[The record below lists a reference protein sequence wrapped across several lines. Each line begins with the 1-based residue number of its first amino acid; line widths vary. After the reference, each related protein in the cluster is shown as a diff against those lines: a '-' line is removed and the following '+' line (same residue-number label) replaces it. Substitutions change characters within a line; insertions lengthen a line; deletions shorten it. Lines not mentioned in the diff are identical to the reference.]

1 MRKLLSFIFI
11 ILLSV
16 ASFAQQ
22 AGQTAVTKPFKIV
35 KQYGDRKAAIEA
47 LKQEVADCDSLLLVQ
62 PGSRELVVERALCC
76 NLLAEY
82 LLLDG
87 QVSYSPFD
95 NDMETDKAR
104 DLLQQQI
111 LYYYRQSL
119 QHPDVL
125 QQEPIEPYRE
135 YVAFQ
140 WLADYVHT
148 LYNLF
153 ACNYGQFLYYADYVE
168 SAEYHHFDRNQPVL
182 YSAPEEFAKARFAVA
197 DTASLEYLYFRLAQ
211 EVTQRNLRDHYD
223 MPVVRWT
230 LERLQKGL
238 ALTQNSAP
246 DPQQIERVETVLLDL
261 AATYHNSH
269 AYSDICY
276 YLGQLYSENLLN
288 QPEKS
293 HYYFSEASVSSMNHP
308 DDFTNFAAKECSRME
323 NHTGFFKLEQLSH
336 ITTAERLCQIV
347 SYRCDRLHLAITTSY
362 NKLVFSQKNCIFD
375 TLITVE
381 KHGQFD
387 FDTTLIVLPPLP
399 EGEYAVWLDT
409 VPFLAP
415 GEKKHEWNVREEGRP
430 WSRNLRA
437 CQTVRAYFSTPH
449 TLTGIAMDYK
459 TGAPVPRETFSLGR
473 GYVFLRNLRSKS
485 DGRVTVQYRHDV
497 QRNLYNKKAYSV
509 ENIQTLPAYHNS
521 REVRFCTDRAVYRP
535 GQTVELKAHVARYN
549 SCRHK
554 MVPKRHAKMV
564 VAWSQ
569 QNDDQP
575 FHYDTLR
582 TNALGSIATRCTLP
596 DDIRPGA
603 VNITVMSC
611 RERTAL
617 IRCRKGSYLDR
628 YRWGTCLYKYHFL
641 WGKTAVK
648 VEEYKLPHFE
658 VVLKKPTEELYLDDT
673 VAIKGYVRA
682 YAGYDI
688 HDATLTYKITGKC
701 DDVRKSDNVKL
712 LTGHGTVEGDAG
724 GNFTLEV
731 PLFDL
736 HNGEG
741 VSYTVE
747 VTATDGTGETQSAEI
762 TLKAQKSP
770 SWLLF
775 NLPPVLR
782 EGEVSRQPVTIRY
795 AGSNQGLHYAAA
807 HYRIERITP
816 PDHFMH
822 SPLLFTCSRA
832 KALFGSRFPQL
843 AFEGENLEEN
853 WPVEEIVASGDLLI
867 RDATDFTLPELPA
880 GTYRITWQPAELSG
894 GNWTVPPA
902 HFSVY
907 RPGMTSSPLYT
918 GVMAWVDEQEARAG
932 DTLHFHVCSAIEH
945 GTLYVDLFS
954 LKGRITS
961 FNLTDCPYYEF
972 SYVVKKEDSV
982 KILMVANAVF
992 DGEPYS
998 HSLTVDLPATLSHLN
1013 CEWIVCDSSGVPRE
1027 KKQVRLRL
1035 TFPDGRPAKAE
1046 VLCSMYDAALDSYMP
1061 NVYTYF
1067 PYTTSIRHN
1076 LRACNERPW
1085 ICPSAPAI
1093 EHFSLKLRDVPQ
1105 WSWPRPLHREQ
1116 TVFRINPFRREP
1128 VVLDADC
1135 TRLEPVR
1142 GSRANRQRDELD
1154 GVDGING
1161 MVVSGTQGVESRDG
1175 VIISYSRSWGDDG
1188 FGEVGSP
1195 IEGAVRTH
1203 FAETV
1208 FFYPWLETDKNG
1220 EITFDFTLP
1229 ESLTRWK
1236 LQGVAHT
1243 SSLTGCVF
1251 SREIITRKP
1260 VMAMPHLPRFLYEGD
1275 SISLATKMVTGLALP
1290 VTGQMRANISG
1301 GRSSQ
1306 KVAEWSQPIQWDS
1319 LAVQTL
1325 KFGLT
1330 VPQGIPSLSVFFSV
1344 QAKKGNATYTDAVN
1358 LAVPV
1363 LSRRQLVTESVPF
1376 FITRQG
1382 SRAFALPHLPASAE
1396 LAQCQLTFCPDPT
1409 WNVVLAL
1416 PQLMETSYTC
1426 SDHLLVELFSNLVLA
1441 QLVQRQ
1447 HNFKETASEFA
1458 QLLSVIDGQKLQ
1470 ARTTQLQTKLAA
1482 AQNSDGGWPWFKG
1495 GYSSHY
1501 ITRSMLMFYGR
1512 MRKLEDMPIP
1522 ELNMKKALQWESK
1535 RVEEWYEYQ
1544 KKHFPKALLLP
1555 HASYDIVEYLYIR
1568 SLYSDIDVPYTEADK
1583 FYLDVLEGWAWT
1595 LDDPYLQAL
1604 TALVCH
1610 AQGKDYTAAELLK
1623 EARKGAKRT
1632 EELGM
1637 WWPSANGMSA
1647 DIRLQVAMI
1656 EAFGEILHDALA
1668 VRDMELWL
1676 LQQKRAQ
1683 EWGSAPATAQACM
1696 VLLSGH
1702 TDRREG
1708 QPVTLRVGYNQYQFA
1723 DTLQVPFEQKM
1734 SAAVVAVAD
1743 SVVVTRTADGFSYGT
1758 LSWQQWVDIDS
1769 IAPQT
1774 QELPLSIE
1782 RRLWLTDSNDMFYQR
1797 SVGENDTLHVG
1808 DHVMVELTIHADRDM
1823 DFLHLC
1829 DRRAA
1834 AFDPATLSSG
1844 YTYDYSHIEYYYRV
1858 VRDTQVEFFMEK
1870 VTAGTHHLYYPL
1882 TVTQTGKFAGGYATV
1897 ESFYAPEFN
1906 AHTPSTGSLIVK
1918 P

>member
-22 AGQTAVTKPFKIV
+22 AGQTAVTKPFRIV

-62 PGSRELVVERALCC
+62 PGNRELMLERAICC

-87 QVSYSPFD
+87 QVSYSPYD

-111 LYYYRQSL
+111 LWYYQQSL

-125 QQEPIEPYRE
+125 QQEPIEPYME

-140 WLADYVHT
+140 WLADYVPT

-182 YSAPEEFAKARFAVA
+182 YSAPGEFAKARFAVA

-230 LERLQKGL
+230 LERLQKWL
-238 ALTQNSAP
+238 TLTQNP
-246 DPQQIERVETVLLDL
+246 TPHLPQLEMAETVLLDL
-261 AATYHNSH
+261 ATTYRNSR

-276 YLGQLYSENLLN
+276 YLGQLYSEKLLN

-293 HYYFSEASVSSMNHP
+293 HYYFSEASVSSINHP

-323 NHTGFFKLEQLSH
+323 NHTGFFKLEHPSH
-336 ITTAERLCQIV
+336 MTTAEQLGQIV
-347 SYRCDRLHLAITTSY
+347 SYRCDRFHFAITASHHY
-362 NKLVFSQKNCIFD
+362 NKLLFSKKKCIFD

-381 KHGQFD
+381 RHGQFD
-387 FDTTLIVLPPLP
+387 YDTTLIVLPPLP

-415 GEKKHEWNVREEGRP
+415 GEKKHEWHIRETVKPWSDNVRA
-430 WSRNLRA
+430 S
-437 CQTVRAYFSTPH
+437 QTVRVYFSTPN
-449 TLTGIAMDYK
+449 TLTGIAMDHQ
-459 TGAPVPRETFSLGR
+459 TGAPVPRETFSLGK
-473 GYVFLRNLRSKS
+473 GYTFLRDLRSKS
-485 DGRVTVQYRHDV
+485 DGRVTVQYRHDTY
-497 QRNLYNKKAYSV
+497 RTLYNKKTYV
-509 ENIQTLPAYHNS
+509 DENIRTLPPLHNS
-521 REVRFCTDRAVYRP
+521 KEVRFYTDRAVYRP

-554 MVPKRHAKMV
+554 RVPKRHAKMV

-569 QNDDQP
+569 QKDEQP

-582 TNALGSIATRCTLP
+582 TNARGSIATRCTLP
-596 DDIRPGA
+596 DDLQPGA

-617 IRCRKGSYLDR
+617 IRYRK
-628 YRWGTCLYKYHFL
+628 WGTYRYKYHTFF
-641 WGKTAVK
+641 GKTAVK

-658 VVLKKPTEELYLDDT
+658 VVLKKPTDELYLDDT
-673 VAIKGYVRA
+673 VTIKGFVKA

-688 HDATLTYKITGKC
+688 HDATLTYKIIGK
-701 DDVRKSDNVKL
+701 RGNVKL
-712 LTGHGTVEGDAG
+712 LTGHGTVESDAG
-724 GNFTLEV
+724 GNFTMKV

-736 HNGEG
+736 HNGED
-741 VSYTVE
+741 VPYTVE

-775 NLPPVLR
+775 DLPPVLR
-782 EGEVSRQPVTIRY
+782 EGEVSRQPVIIRCT
-795 AGSNQGLHYAAA
+795 GSNQGLHYAAA

-822 SPLLFTCSRA
+822 SASFANSKA
-832 KALFGSRFPQL
+832 KELFGSRFPQL

-853 WPVEEIVASGDLLI
+853 WPVEQVVASGDLLI
-867 RDATDFTLPELPA
+867 CDATDFTLPELPA
-880 GTYRITWQPAELSG
+880 GTYRITWQPAEQSG
-894 GNWTVPPA
+894 GSWTVPPA

-945 GTLYVDLFS
+945 GTLYVDMFS

-961 FNLTDCPYYEF
+961 FNLTNCPYYEF
-972 SYVVKKEDSV
+972 PYVVKKEDSV
-982 KILMVANAVF
+982 KILLVVNAVF
-992 DGEPYS
+992 DGKPYS

-1013 CEWIVCDSSGVPRE
+1013 CEWIVCDSSRVPWE

-1067 PYTTSIRHN
+1067 PFATNVNYYLKSSN
-1076 LRACNERPW
+1076 EERPW
-1085 ICPSAPAI
+1085 ICPLAPTI
-1093 EHFSLKLRDVPQ
+1093 KCFSLKLRDVPQ

-1116 TVFRINPFRREP
+1116 TVFRINPFRRES

-1142 GSRANRQRDELD
+1142 GNRANRQRDELD

-1161 MVVSGTQGVESRDG
+1161 MVVSGTQGVTSRDG
-1175 VIISYSRSWGDDG
+1175 VITSYSRSWGDDG

-1363 LSRRQLVTESVPF
+1363 LSRRQLITESVPF

-1441 QLVQRQ
+1441 QLVHQQ
-1447 HNFKETASEFA
+1447 HNFKGTASDFA

-1470 ARTTQLQTKLAA
+1470 TRTTQLQTKLAA

-1568 SLYSDIDVPYTEADK
+1568 SLYNDMDVPYTEADK

-1595 LDDPYLQAL
+1595 LEDPYLQAL

-1656 EAFGEILHDALA
+1656 EAFGEILHDTLA

-1743 SVVVTRTADGFSYGT
+1743 SVVVTRAADGFSYGT

-1782 RRLWLTDSNDMFYQR
+1782 RRLTLTDSNDMFYRR
-1797 SVGENDTLHVG
+1797 SISENDTLHVG
-1808 DHVMVELTIHADRDM
+1808 DQVMVELTIHADRDM

-1834 AFDPATLSSG
+1834 AFDPGTLSSG
-1844 YTYDYSHIEYYYRV
+1844 YTYDYSYLEYYYRV

-1906 AHTPSTGSLIVK
+1906 AHTSSTGTIVVK
-1918 P
+1918 E